1 MHRYNTMPL
10 LNQYSKLAS
19 QWTQSTIHLKQFQSH
34 FPRTQFEIQST
45 TLKSLP
51 IKQTAFSPTHTY
63 IHAYIPN
70 CTHIHIH
77 TQMKTYMNVWRAKRS
92 WDLQDGVLGAVFD
105 SGVSAASL
113 GGESAEIWFQ
123 DRHESH
129 LWSSLSLTGLV
140 KMEWIS
146 FPGLVDR
153 WLWNQET
160 RRDHQDRRE
169 WESQR
174 DSESLARSLDLER
187 HREREREREREIRC
201 NTCGTHED
209 VKEVVGPTIRRYLD
223 FGQGRW
229 FCICLNYKKQP
240 EV

>member
-51 IKQTAFSPTHTY
+51 IKQTAFSPTHTCIHTYPIAHTYIY
-63 IHAYIPN
+63 IHNENIYECVKGEKELGPSR
-70 CTHIHIH
+70 
-77 TQMKTYMNVWRAKRS
+77 WRARRRL
-92 WDLQDGVLGAVFD
+92 WQRGI
-105 SGVSAASL
+105 
-113 GGESAEIWFQ
+113 GGEPRRRERGDLIPRPPWKPS
-123 DRHESH
+123 
-129 LWSSLSLTGLV
+129 LKLSLSHWFGENL
-140 KMEWIS
+140 
-146 FPGLVDR
+146 GLVDR

-169 WESQR
+169 WELQR

-187 HREREREREREIRC
+187 HRERERS
-201 NTCGTHED
+201 
-209 VKEVVGPTIRRYLD
+209 VVTRAGHTS
-223 FGQGRW
+223 GMW
-229 FCICLNYKKQP
+229 KK
-240 EV
+240 

>member
-34 FPRTQFEIQST
+34 FLRTQFEIQST

-51 IKQTAFSPTHTY
+51 IKQTAFSPTHTCIHTYPIAHTYIY
-63 IHAYIPN
+63 IHNENIYECVKGEKELGPSR
-70 CTHIHIH
+70 
-77 TQMKTYMNVWRAKRS
+77 WRARRRL
-92 WDLQDGVLGAVFD
+92 WQRGI
-105 SGVSAASL
+105 
-113 GGESAEIWFQ
+113 GGEPRRRERGDLIPRPPWKPS
-123 DRHESH
+123 
-129 LWSSLSLTGLV
+129 LKLSLSHWFGENL
-140 KMEWIS
+140 
-146 FPGLVDR
+146 GLVDR

-187 HREREREREREIRC
+187 QREREREIRC
-201 NTCGTHED
+201 NTCGTHEWD

>member
-1 MHRYNTMPL
+1 
-10 LNQYSKLAS
+10 
-19 QWTQSTIHLKQFQSH
+19 
-34 FPRTQFEIQST
+34 
-45 TLKSLP
+45 
-51 IKQTAFSPTHTY
+51 
-63 IHAYIPN
+63 
-70 CTHIHIH
+70 
-77 TQMKTYMNVWRAKRS
+77 MNVWRAKRS

-146 FPGLVDR
+146 FLGLVDR

-187 HREREREREREIRC
+187 QREKEREIRC
-201 NTCGTHED
+201 NTCGTHEWD